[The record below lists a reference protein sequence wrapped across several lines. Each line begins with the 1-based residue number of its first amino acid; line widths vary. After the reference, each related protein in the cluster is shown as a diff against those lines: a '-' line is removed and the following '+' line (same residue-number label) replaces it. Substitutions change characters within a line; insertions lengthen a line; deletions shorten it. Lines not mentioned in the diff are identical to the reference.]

1 MNVGRIN
8 SKQFQIERKKKKK
21 GTSIVLKMV
30 NLSKYFVS
38 SFFISLLLLL
48 KLVYRRVPPNLTL

>member
-8 SKQFQIERKKKKK
+8 SKQFQIERKKKK

-48 KLVYRRVPPNLTL
+48 KLVY

>member
-48 KLVYRRVPPNLTL
+48 KLVY

>member
-8 SKQFQIERKKKKK
+8 SKQFQIERKKKKV
-21 GTSIVLKMV
+21 TSIVLKMV

-48 KLVYRRVPPNLTL
+48 KLVY